1 MFISVACP
9 GPGCMRIFD
18 FFGLHTDTFVG
29 LIILEVNGSLV
40 CSRIV
45 VSILKFSLANGGTF
59 CVRTKL
65 GEAEESAVES
75 VSDVNANAARWIS
88 LIMAA
93 RYRQKIV
100 RANTQLCLRPLA
112 IGNGLERSP

>member
-9 GPGCMRIFD
+9 GVGCMRIFD
-18 FFGLHTDTFVG
+18 FFDLHTDTFVEF
-29 LIILEVNGSLV
+29 IILEVNGSLV
-40 CSRIV
+40 CSCIV
-45 VSILKFSLANGGTF
+45 VSILANDGTF
-59 CVRTKL
+59 CVRTKS

-75 VSDVNANAARWIS
+75 VSDVNANAARCIS

-93 RYRQKIV
+93 RYRRKSV
-100 RANTQLCLRPLA
+100 GANTQLCLRPLA